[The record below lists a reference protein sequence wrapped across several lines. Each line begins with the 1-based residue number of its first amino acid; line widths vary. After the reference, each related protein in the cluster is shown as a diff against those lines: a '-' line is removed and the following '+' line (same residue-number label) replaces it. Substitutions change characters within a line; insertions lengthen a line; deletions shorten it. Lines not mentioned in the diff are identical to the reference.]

1 MHGACMHELSS
12 RFVRPLCLRRI
23 RLVSLA
29 AQRFIAEVVHDS
41 LQ

>member
-1 MHGACMHELSS
+1 MLLL
-12 RFVRPLCLRRI
+12 FLRRI